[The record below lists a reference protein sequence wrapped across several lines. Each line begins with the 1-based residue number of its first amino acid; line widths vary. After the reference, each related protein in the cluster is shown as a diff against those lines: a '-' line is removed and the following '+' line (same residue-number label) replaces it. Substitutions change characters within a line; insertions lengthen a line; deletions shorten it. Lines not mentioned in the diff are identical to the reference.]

1 MRKYLLHVLII
12 SLTLLPMLIG
22 CYMYE
27 PVSTMPTWQLQ
38 SEYDSLQ
45 IERGKLERK
54 LQYGGGGYTS
64 RTYTD
69 TNIWTGEKE
78 IKTKVTPDNSTLYE
92 LDIIDD
98 RLIEIQSEMSRRT
111 MRGY

>member
-78 IKTKVTPDNSTLYE
+78 IKTKVTPVTCSPKTDPVVKPE
-92 LDIIDD
+92 LCYIIG
-98 RLIEIQSEMSRRT
+98 LRRGKH
-111 MRGY
+111 MPQK

>member
-1 MRKYLLHVLII
+1 
-12 SLTLLPMLIG
+12 
-22 CYMYE
+22 MYE

-54 LQYGGGGYTS
+54 LQYDGGGYTS
-64 RTYTD
+64 RTFTQ
-69 TNIWTGEKE
+69 TNAWTGQKE
-78 IKTKVTPDNSTLYE
+78 LKTIVTPDNSYTLSE
-92 LDIIDD
+92 LDRVDD